1 MKACGHKNCVD
12 EYIGMVGISI
22 SILYYII
29 QFTYTTETF
38 DVSSFSIYAIIL
50 GIISEL
56 LYCIQGIYK
65 NSPTIIFTRFIT
77 TIGFSYL
84 LFIWLYN
91 KYYKKKKVSKEK
103 VKKA

>member
-1 MKACGHKNCVD
+1 MKICDNKNCMS
-12 EYIGMVGISI
+12 EYIGMVGITI

-29 QFTYTTETF
+29 QFTYTTETL

-77 TIGFSYL
+77 TIGFTYL
-84 LFIWLYN
+84 LIIWLYDKYN
-91 KYYKKKKVSKEK
+91 KRLKRNKRIR
-103 VKKA
+103 

>member
-1 MKACGHKNCVD
+1 MKICDNKNCMS
-12 EYIGMVGISI
+12 EYIGMVGITV

-77 TIGFSYL
+77 TMGFTYL
-84 LFIWLYN
+84 LIIWLYN
-91 KYYKKKKVSKEK
+91 KYNKRLKRNKRIR
-103 VKKA
+103 

>member
-1 MKACGHKNCVD
+1 MKICDNKNCMS
-12 EYIGMVGISI
+12 EYIGMVGITI

-29 QFTYTTETF
+29 QFTYTTETL

-77 TIGFSYL
+77 TMGFTYL
-84 LFIWLYN
+84 LIIWLYDKYN
-91 KYYKKKKVSKEK
+91 KRLKRNKRIR
-103 VKKA
+103 